1 MTSIGEETTKGWE
14 HVLGL
19 LRRWWLVLTMGTVFG
34 LTIAAVLVVGDPL
47 TYRADSVVLIEQPAV
62 ALQPTVGKESLE
74 HIVELL
80 PTVGQLVVRDGVLR
94 AVVEELGLDR
104 DPLELRRDI
113 KVVPIPETVTL
124 RVSVE
129 MDDREAA
136 ADVNAALVAHLS
148 VELTGLGVE
157 GNSAPL
163 TMEVLQQDDVRSVGQ
178 NRGRTLLLAGLL
190 GFGFALLAAAVLD
203 RG

>member
-14 HVLGL
+14 HVLEL

-34 LTIAAVLVVGDPL
+34 LTIAAVLVVGDPT
-47 TYRADSVVLIEQPAV
+47 TYRADSVVLIEQPSV

-80 PTVGQLVVRDGVLR
+80 PTVSQLVVRDDVLR
-94 AVVEELGLDR
+94 TVEDELGLER
-104 DPLELRRDI
+104 DPLELRQDI
-113 KVVPIPETVTL
+113 RVTPITDTLTL

-129 MDDREAA
+129 MDDRQAA
-136 ADVNAALVAHLS
+136 ADVNAALLAHLGT
-148 VELTGLGVE
+148 ELSGMGSDSNPT
-157 GNSAPL
+157 PL
-163 TMEVLQQDDVRSVGQ
+163 TMEVLQQDEVRTVGQ
-178 NRGRTLLLAGLL
+178 NRGRTLLLAALL

>member
-14 HVLGL
+14 HVLEL
-19 LRRWWLVLTMGTVFG
+19 LRRWWLVLTVGTVFG

-80 PTVGQLVVRDGVLR
+80 PTVGQLVVRDDVLR
-94 AVVEELGLDR
+94 AVVDELGLDR
-104 DPLELRRDI
+104 DPLELRRNI
-113 KVVPIPETVTL
+113 KVVPIPDTVTL

-129 MDDREAA
+129 MDDREVA
-136 ADVNAALVAHLS
+136 ADVNAALLAHLGA
-148 VELTGLGVE
+148 ELTGLGAE
-157 GNSAPL
+157 SSSTPL
-163 TMEVLQQDDVRSVGQ
+163 AMEVLQQDEVRSVGQ